1 MKGQRSEVSRGDLPW
16 PDSIGSV
23 GHGAAGYFHVCSIR
37 SGQQRGAG
45 SSGVFG
51 GGRADVAHSAVQ
63 MDHGGL

>member
-23 GHGAAGYFHVCSIR
+23 GHGAAYFHVCSIR